1 MLFCPPDHFIGRFA
15 AYSYFSS
22 QKRKAVPQ
30 MAAMV
35 IAVAFGGSLAS
46 RAATPGGATASTN
59 GSTQAAETSYYLT
72 QRIPVTTDAGIRSL
86 DIGTEVMLV
95 KRGKNGIVV
104 RLLDG
109 TELVVSPG
117 QLTHDASRAQQLAD
131 QEREKAAAAAESA
144 RAQAE
149 AKTSAEAARRER
161 EVSAAE
167 DYVRRA
173 QNAALAASAEPAATS
188 RPWGLT
194 GSALD
199 EKPKVVAKVNVPKK
213 NKK

>member
-1 MLFCPPDHFIGRFA
+1 
-15 AYSYFSS
+15 
-22 QKRKAVPQ
+22 

-46 RAATPGGATASTN
+46 VAGTPSGTPAPAAGNTRV
-59 GSTQAAETSYYLT
+59 AEASYYLT
-72 QRIPVTTDAGIRSL
+72 QRIPVTTDTGIRSL

-109 TELVVSPG
+109 MELVVSPG
-117 QLTHDASRAQQLAD
+117 QLTHDGALAQQLAD
-131 QEREKAAAAAESA
+131 QEREKAAAIAESA
-144 RAQAE
+144 RARAE
-149 AKTSAEAARRER
+149 AKTSAETAQRQK
-161 EVSAAE
+161 EVSEAE

-173 QNAALAASAEPAATS
+173 QNAALSAPAVPVATP

-199 EKPKVVAKVNVPKK
+199 EKPKVVAKVKPPKK
-213 NKK
+213 DKK